1 MPRSVRLAFLI
12 LFAVVVAACSDGG
25 SDLVAGTDDDAP
37 SDLGAPTVTV
47 PQIASSATEA
57 VPSALDDPDDEVF
70 PPAIVDPSALLSGG
84 PPPDGIPSIDEPR
97 FVVAADA
104 DFLEDS
110 EPVLALTVGDETRAY
125 PVQVLIWHE
134 IVNDTLDGIPVS
146 VTYCPLCNSAI
157 AYDRRL
163 DDRVLEFGTS
173 GQLYNSALIM
183 YDRQTESLWSHFTGE
198 AVIGHLTGSVLD
210 TFAMSTVAWSDFRD
224 ANPEAL
230 VLSRETGFDRRY
242 GVNPYPGYDDVGSAP
257 FLFDGAVDERLAAK
271 ERVVGVDYDGAAVA
285 VHLDRLLDE
294 PVLEIADGE
303 LVVWHLDGAS
313 SALDAGTVSDGRDV
327 GATGV
332 FVPEVGG
339 ERLEFRSVGDTFE
352 DRGTGSRWNIF
363 GEAVSGPLA
372 GERLMSVDHVDTFWF
387 AWAAFQPDAELVT

>member
-1 MPRSVRLAFLI
+1 MRRPVRLAFLI
-12 LFAVVVAACSDGG
+12 LVAVVAAACSGSG
-25 SDLVAGTDDDAP
+25 SDLETGTGDDDP
-37 SDLGAPTVTV
+37 SDGDVSTVTV
-47 PQIASSATEA
+47 PQVASSATED
-57 VPSALDDPDDEVF
+57 VPSALDDPNDDAF

-84 PPPDGIPSIDEPR
+84 PPPDGIPPIDEPR

-134 IVNDTLDGIPVS
+134 IVNDTLAAIPVS

-198 AVIGHLTGSVLD
+198 AVIGHLTGSELD
-210 TFAMSTVAWSDFRD
+210 TFPMSTVAWSDFRD
-224 ANPEAL
+224 ANPDAL

-242 GVNPYPGYDDVGSAP
+242 GANPYPGYDDVGSAP

-271 ERVVGVDYDGAAVA
+271 ERVVGIEHDEAGVA
-285 VHLDRLLDE
+285 VHLDRLVDE
-294 PVLEIADGE
+294 PVLEIAGGE

-332 FVPEVGG
+332 FVTELDG
-339 ERLEFRSVGDTFE
+339 ERLEFRAVDGGFE
-352 DRGTGSRWNIF
+352 DLGTGSRWNIL
-363 GEAVSGPLA
+363 GEAVDGPLA
-372 GERLMSVDHVDTFWF
+372 GERLTSVDHVDTFWF
-387 AWAAFQPDAELVT
+387 AWAAFQPDADLVT